1 MWLEDSKEMKAKKGS
16 SRMFRS
22 KRLLEKEM

>member
-1 MWLEDSKEMKAKKGS
+1 MWLEDSKEMKAKKVS
-16 SRMFRS
+16 SRKFRS